1 MSTNPSALDALP
13 NRVAV
18 VGLGLIGGSVALALK
33 AAGYSGTIIGCDV
46 APEAGRL
53 ALDRGAVDRL
63 AALGQIDAGLVV
75 LAVPPKAVDSALSVL
90 AAGPLPEHTPITD
103 VTSVKE
109 AVAASAEAWLGAERS
124 AFFVPGHPL
133 AGTEHSGMAAARAD
147 IFQNQLSLL
156 TPLPHTDS
164 AAMSAVEALWQAVGC
179 RAVELMAVAD
189 HDRIFASTSHLPHLL
204 AYALVSTLA
213 ASKDRDSLFRYS
225 GGGLRDQTRVAASD
239 PRLWSDICL
248 ANRHHLVAALGS
260 YQSRLGAL
268 AEALEK
274 GDEKALLKQL
284 QPIAEARRALFS
296 KADS

>member
-1 MSTNPSALDALP
+1 MSTRPGVIDALP
-13 NRVAV
+13 STVAV

-33 AAGYSGTIIGCDV
+33 AAGYSGAIVGCDV
-46 APEAGRL
+46 DPEASRL
-53 ALDRGAVDRL
+53 ALNRGAVDRL
-63 AALGQIDAGLVV
+63 AAIGRIDVGLVV
-75 LAVPPKAVDSALSVL
+75 LAVPPKAVDSALSALV
-90 AAGPLPEHTPITD
+90 AGPLHERTPITD

-109 AVAASAEAWLGAERS
+109 AVVASAEAWLGAERS

-147 IFQNQLSLL
+147 MFQNQLALL
-156 TPLPHTDS
+156 TPLPHTVS
-164 AAMSAVEALWQAVGC
+164 AALSAVEALWQAVGC

-213 ASKDRDSLFRYS
+213 ASGDRDSLFRYS

-239 PRLWSDICL
+239 PRLWSDIFL
-248 ANRHHLVAALGS
+248 ANRHHLAAALHS

-274 GDEKALLKQL
+274 GDEEALLEQL
-284 QPIAEARRALFS
+284 QPIAEARRALFL
-296 KADS
+296 KADP